1 MKFLHYT
8 IALLCWL
15 NAANVHADEVSV
27 AVAANFLAPMKA
39 IATEFEKDTRHH
51 LLLSAASSGKF
62 FVQIQNGAPFQVLLS
77 ADSEIPARLE
87 QEGLAVAGSRFTYAT
102 GALVLW
108 SVNPALVDIKGTVL
122 SKNSFAKLAI
132 ADPKLA
138 PYGKAAMET
147 LTAMGRLDAVR
158 GKFVSGENIGQTY
171 QFVASGNADLGF
183 VALSQVMKDG
193 RIGSGSAWLVPESLY
208 TPLRQDAVILTPG
221 KHSEAARLFMNYL
234 KGSKA
239 REIMKSYGYRF

>member
-1 MKFLHYT
+1 MKFLRCI

-15 NAANVHADEVSV
+15 NTVNVHADEVSV

-51 LLLSAASSGKF
+51 LLLSAGSSGKLY
-62 FVQIQNGAPFQVLLS
+62 VQIQNGAPFQVFLS
-77 ADSEIPARLE
+77 ADSKIPARLE
-87 QEGLAVAGSRFTYAT
+87 QEGLAVTGSRFTYAT

-108 SVNPALVDIKGTVL
+108 SADPALVDAKGTVL

-138 PYGKAAMET
+138 PYGKAAMEI
-147 LTAMGRLDAVR
+147 LTAMERLDAVR
-158 GKFVSGENIGQTY
+158 GKFVTGENIGQTY
-171 QFVASGNADLGF
+171 QFVASGNAELGF

-193 RIGSGSAWLVPESLY
+193 RISSGSAWLIPESLY
-208 TPLRQDAVILTPG
+208 SPLRQDAVILTTG
-221 KHSEAARLFMNYL
+221 KHSNAAKSFMNYL

-239 REIMKSYGYRF
+239 REIMKSCGYRF